1 MSGIQRPRAARWP
14 TPLRAAVMASHDS
27 KTDLYGG
34 FVLGAATLAA
44 LILANSPLASQYE
57 ALLQATG
64 EIRVGSLALSKTLE
78 HWINDGLMAAPVW
91 SRGVCDIG

>member
-1 MSGIQRPRAARWP
+1 
-14 TPLRAAVMASHDS
+14 MASHDN

-44 LILANSPLASQYE
+44 LILANSPLASQYQ

-64 EIRVGSLALSKTLE
+64 EIRIGSFALSKTLE
-78 HWINDGLMAAPVW
+78 HWINDGLMAVFFLLM
-91 SRGVCDIG
+91 GLEIGRAHV